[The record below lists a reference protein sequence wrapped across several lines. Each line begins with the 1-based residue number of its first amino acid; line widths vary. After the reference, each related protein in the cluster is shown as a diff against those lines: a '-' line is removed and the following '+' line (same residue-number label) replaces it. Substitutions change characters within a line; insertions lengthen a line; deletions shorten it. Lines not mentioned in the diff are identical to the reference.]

1 MLVSINIIILLFGIR
16 AVWGH
21 LVKPRDDPSTVN
33 LVISSII
40 VVPSQ
45 EPVTVTITST
55 SSSPSASVDTSVEPS
70 PTAVEPPANTDTGDP
85 SDNCGFGTV
94 NVANWESGGIDSWFA
109 NFGESHAGQNLVAAL
124 AHEYAPNVAQ
134 SAINCDVSDDCSV
147 CYCMFCSNFKR
158 PN

>member
-1 MLVSINIIILLFGIR
+1 MIFFRNIVVIIFVPS
-16 AVWGH
+16 AVFSQF
-21 LVKPRDDPSTVN
+21 LKPRDDPSTVN

-55 SSSPSASVDTSVEPS
+55 STSSSAGVDTSVEAS
-70 PTAVEPPANTDTGDP
+70 PTAAEPPANTNTGNP

-109 NFGESHAGQNLVAAL
+109 SFGESHTGQNLVAAL

-134 SAINCDVSDDCSV
+134 SAINCDVSDECSV
-147 CYCMFCSNFKR
+147 CHSTSRSNFEQ